1 MAGPN
6 LVNQTLLWMSEESS
20 SLQQNPGCFDPA
32 ENIVQKYKY
41 RVICIKALTPQ
52 TPPSGCLFHIID
64 NIIED
69 INHV

>member
-1 MAGPN
+1 MADAN

-20 SLQQNPGCFDPA
+20 SEQQNPGCFDPA
-32 ENIVQKYKY
+32 ENIVQKYY